1 MNAVL
6 IIDKP
11 AGLTSHDVV
20 NRARRILRERSI
32 GHLGTLDPLATG
44 VLPLVTG
51 NLTRLA
57 QFYTSSEKTYEG
69 TIRFG
74 FATDTY
80 DAEGEPTTAPQ
91 TVSLSREVIE
101 ALAGRFRGVIQQ
113 TPPPFSAKKIK
124 GVPAYKLARQQREVV
139 LQPVQVEIKELE
151 ILTVELD
158 RVRFRARVASGTYMR
173 SVAHE
178 MGRALACGAHLES
191 LRRTSVAEFTLED
204 AHTLEQLAEAAR
216 SISPTKGRI
225 KNGASS
231 KDQASLGGTPENS
244 PPVLLAGQTESTTEQ
259 RLVDPAQSLS
269 DNSDEERRQSPSA
282 APSIQCPITGIMLT
296 NKERPGGACTDS
308 SSFTLSKEET
318 PEPLEALFVHPR
330 KLLPNF
336 PSVTADEPT
345 AARIRSGRTIN
356 LPDFSRARQVKV
368 FAGQRDLIAIAT
380 RVAGTLFHPKI
391 VLCDTSPGGAD
402 APVRRP

>member
-32 GHLGTLDPLATG
+32 GHLGTLDPMATG

-57 QFYTSSEKTYEG
+57 QFYTASEKTYEG

-91 TVSLSREVIE
+91 EVHLDDAQIE
-101 ALAGRFRGVIQQ
+101 AIAARFRGVIEQ

-124 GVPAYKLARQQREVV
+124 GVPAYKLARKQKEVV

-151 ILTVELD
+151 ILKVERD
-158 RVRFRARVASGTYMR
+158 RVQFRARVASGTYMR
-173 SVAHE
+173 SVAHD
-178 MGRALACGAHLES
+178 MGRELACGAHLES
-191 LRRTSVAEFTLED
+191 LRRTAVAEFALAD
-204 AHTLEQLAEAAR
+204 AHTLDELTSQCHSENHCHTDRSEVEGPWIPTQLE
-216 SISPTKGRI
+216 G
-225 KNGASS
+225 
-231 KDQASLGGTPENS
+231 
-244 PPVLLAGQTESTTEQ
+244 
-259 RLVDPAQSLS
+259 
-269 DNSDEERRQSPSA
+269 
-282 APSIQCPITGIMLT
+282 
-296 NKERPGGACTDS
+296 
-308 SSFTLSKEET
+308 F
-318 PEPLEALFVHPR
+318 FVHPR
-330 KLLPNF
+330 KLLPHL
-336 PSVTADEPT
+336 PSVIADEPT
-345 AARIRSGRTIN
+345 VARIRSGRTIN
-356 LPDFSRARQVKV
+356 LPELSRARQVKV
-368 FAGQRDLIAIAT
+368 FSGQKDLIAIAT

-391 VLCDTSPGGAD
+391 VLC
-402 APVRRP
+402 V